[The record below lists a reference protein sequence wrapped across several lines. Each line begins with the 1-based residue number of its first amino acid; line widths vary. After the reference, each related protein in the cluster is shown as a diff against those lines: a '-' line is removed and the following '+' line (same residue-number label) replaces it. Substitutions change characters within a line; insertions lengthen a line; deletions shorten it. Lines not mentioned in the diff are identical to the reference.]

1 MEIKIKK
8 KDNITSVI
16 FESSNREFKFADVD
30 TSKEINTKEKMTFLD
45 MVKSLYMAGKKDDV
59 LFIEQVGEDE

>member
-8 KDNITSVI
+8 KDNVTSVI
-16 FESSNREFKFADVD
+16 FESSNREFKFTDVD
-30 TSKEINTKEKMTFLD
+30 TSKEINTKEKMTFID
-45 MVKSLYMAGKKDDV
+45 IVKSLYMAGKKDDV